1 MPGASLSSLLLRR
14 LVAWERLQCSPHG
27 VAVNVETSGGEVFP
41 SLSQAL
47 AVACSLEAGGAQ
59 APLPGT

>member
-1 MPGASLSSLLLRR
+1 MQPSQSR
-14 LVAWERLQCSPHG
+14 
-27 VAVNVETSGGEVFP
+27 VNLETNAGEVFR

-47 AVACSLEAGGAQ
+47 AGACSLEAGGAQ